1 MEIMIVVG
9 IMGLIL
15 LLGVPL
21 VYKIGHRAPMSK
33 AIHDVQEVC
42 ANARRECILHGHEVD
57 LVIHPR
63 DGRFEVSGG
72 IGGGNG
78 NPAPAAVAFPAPASA
93 PPASGSGYS
102 AVLTGVHI
110 EDLDINKIPGGFM
123 DVESARVRF
132 FPNGTSDELSLFL
145 VSDKGERCEIYLEV
159 TTALANVEWDVRRF
173 R

>member
-33 AIHDVQEVC
+33 AIHDIETVC
-42 ANARRECILHGHEVD
+42 KLARQDSIFHNHRVALNIRPH
-57 LVIHPR
+57 
-63 DGRFEVSGG
+63 DGVFSISSGG
-72 IGGGNG
+72 TASRGAG
-78 NPAPAAVAFPAPASA
+78 PAALTEPSASA
-93 PPASGSGYS
+93 GTPDGGTAT
-102 AVLTGVHI
+102 LTGVHI
-110 EDLDINKIPGGFM
+110 EDIDIDKIPGGFM
-123 DVESARVRF
+123 DFESVPVF
-132 FPNGTSDELSLFL
+132 FNPNGTSDELSIFL

-159 TTALANVEWDVRRF
+159 STGLSYVEWDVRRF